1 MLIKFLFWIAMAGFV
16 LSKQIPMKSN
26 YITSDIFNNVYIVS
40 KTDLQKLNEEG
51 IVLNTYSNK
60 NLGDITFVDATNPMR
75 IILFY
80 VHFNQVFF
88 LNNKLSP
95 LSEPILLDDLG
106 FTSVGSVCNSMQNG
120 FWIFDSRNSQLVMI
134 SSSLQVVFKGTKI
147 NLPDSLSSI
156 PIYMCEH
163 GKRVFLAFQNLG
175 FYIFDQTGMQQ
186 KFIPINGLQFMHV
199 SGSMVYFFAEG
210 KLWQMNVENM
220 TTLPI
225 EIEGSPFY
233 GFTVIK
239 DKIIFADKQMLSIYK
254 QDQ

>member
-16 LSKQIPMKSN
+16 LSKQIPVKSN
-26 YITSDIFNNVYIVS
+26 YITSDIFNNIYIVS
-40 KTDLQKLNEEG
+40 KTDVQKLNEDG

-80 VHFNQVFF
+80 VHFNQVVF

-106 FTSVGSVCNSMQNG
+106 FTSVGGVCNSTQNG
-120 FWIFDSRNSQLVMI
+120 FWIFDSRNNQLVMI
-134 SSSLQVVFKGTKI
+134 SSSLHVVFKGTKI
-147 NLPDSLSSI
+147 NLPDSVSSI
-156 PIYMCEH
+156 PVFMCEY
-163 GKRVFLAFQNLG
+163 GKKVFIAFQNLG
-175 FYIFDQTGMQQ
+175 YYIFDQTGMQE
-186 KFIPINGLQFMHV
+186 KFIPISNLQFMYV
-199 SGSMVYFFAEG
+199 SGSTIYFLAEG
-210 KLWQMNVENM
+210 KLWQMNVKNM
-220 TTLPI
+220 TTSPI
-225 EIEGSPFY
+225 EIDCSTFY

-239 DKIIFADKQMLSIYK
+239 DKIIFADKHMLSIYK